1 MTFPL
6 MSISVTFYLQSVLSP
21 ATALGVQRILVDQKT
36 FHNMESISNSSGEH
50 CKNKD
55 FKNNHCIICEQL
67 YREGQKSMC
76 SVIIALTDTL
86 ILIVVSHWQSLI
98 VWIVDQI
105 YLQAGVCFKITFLID
120 EKF

>member
-1 MTFPL
+1 
-6 MSISVTFYLQSVLSP
+6 
-21 ATALGVQRILVDQKT
+21 
-36 FHNMESISNSSGEH
+36 
-50 CKNKD
+50 
-55 FKNNHCIICEQL
+55 
-67 YREGQKSMC
+67 MC

-86 ILIVVSHWQSLI
+86 ILIVVSHLESLI